1 MITKLTHKRDGKNS
15 INQSKGKIDKSSQVI
30 F

>member
-1 MITKLTHKRDGKNS
+1 MAIKMIHKRDGKNS

>member
-1 MITKLTHKRDGKNS
+1 MVIKMTHIRNSKIS

>member
-1 MITKLTHKRDGKNS
+1 MIIKLTHDRDDKNS